1 MIVDEFSARQQCID
15 ESKTLLWMPA
25 HGDGNGAVKFHDR
38 RWLDT
43 NQPVIEC
50 RDLLPVC

>member
-1 MIVDEFSARQQCID
+1 
-15 ESKTLLWMPA
+15 MPA
-25 HGDGNGAVKFHDR
+25 HGDGNGAIKFHDR
-38 RWLDT
+38 KWLDT